1 MNWLQGLDLG
11 LFNTS
16 LPTMAM
22 VGWLAWHLNGKFN
35 KIDLDVKKLLDTHED
50 KDQFRHE
57 ANLLR
62 FERISV
68 ALARLG
74 LTDGSYGK
82 EKTIEST

>member
-1 MNWLQGLDLG
+1 MV
-11 LFNTS
+11 
-16 LPTMAM
+16 M

-35 KIDLDVKKLLDTHED
+35 KIDKDVKTLLDTHED
-50 KDQFRHE
+50 KDQLRHE

-82 EKTIEST
+82 ETPIKSP